1 MTFKKISNFII
12 MSISCRRKILKK
24 AKRSLLSN
32 GGIVMGTLTEKRYIP
47 AKITTYFWG
56 IAAQIELGGQVK
68 IKTFL

>member
-12 MSISCRRKILKK
+12 MSISCRRKIFKK

-56 IAAQIELGGQVK
+56 IAAQIELGGLVK